1 MTQALFILD
10 LDRCTGCAGCVVA
23 CNTENPVA
31 DALSRRRS
39 LIDTAPFCHPE
50 RASSTSE
57 SKGLLRVGE
66 ELHPSASLRTSGDP
80 STAASLPATPPLRMT
95 RRKPP
100 IAQDDSRGGC
110 ARSRGV
116 SWRRI
121 HTFNPQ
127 RLPAAPVFHLSLAC
141 NHCLEPACLAG
152 CPANAY
158 TKDARTGAVLID
170 ENRCMGCRYCSW
182 VCPYEAPRFNS
193 GTGIM
198 EKCTFCDQ
206 RQADGLAPACV
217 VACPTDALRFEP
229 DGEPSTVE
237 HTGFPE
243 TGLGPAV
250 RIVGD
255 RRRSGPEMTAAPVQ
269 IAHPIRSGAS
279 GWQGLRSEWSL
290 WLFTSAAALL
300 VAWFAAATALGRTIA
315 LPFFAAGG
323 VLAMAVSALHLGKI
337 SRVWRGV
344 LNVRNSWI
352 SREAA
357 FFSAFFGA
365 VCILSLIGGEL
376 PGALSW
382 TAAALGFAALF
393 SMDMVY
399 RVPGQPAATV
409 PNSAMATLT
418 AAFYI
423 GILLD
428 APMLFWPTAVLKL
441 VLFLAR
447 NDHPAPGR
455 RVLTALRIGIGLVLP
470 LVVLA
475 TSAAPPVVALIGAII
490 GELIDRAEFYATLR
504 FLTPSHQIDRDL
516 GNARN

>member
-10 LDRCTGCAGCVVA
+10 LDRCTGCAACVVA
-23 CNTENPVA
+23 CNTENPV
-31 DALSRRRS
+31 D
-39 LIDTAPFCHPE
+39 
-50 RASSTSE
+50 
-57 SKGLLRVGE
+57 
-66 ELHPSASLRTSGDP
+66 GD
-80 STAASLPATPPLRMT
+80 L
-95 RRKPP
+95 
-100 IAQDDSRGGC
+100 
-110 ARSRGV
+110 

-170 ENRCMGCRYCSW
+170 DDKCMGCRYCSW
-182 VCPYEAPRFNS
+182 VCPYEAPQFNT

-198 EKCTFCDQ
+198 EKCTFCDH

-229 DGEPSTVE
+229 DGEPSTVG
-237 HTGFPE
+237 HAGFPD

-255 RRRSGPEMTAAPVQ
+255 RRRLGPEMTAAPVQ
-269 IAHPIRSGAS
+269 TAVLRPLETI

-290 WLFTSAAALL
+290 WFFTSAAALL
-300 VAWFAAATALGRTIA
+300 VAWLAAATALGRTVA

-323 VLAMAVSALHLGKI
+323 ILAMAVSALHLGKI
-337 SRVWRGV
+337 TRVWRGV
-344 LNVRNSWI
+344 LNVRSSWI

-365 VCILSLIGGEL
+365 ACALTLVGGGL
-376 PGALSW
+376 PGAASW
-382 TAAALGFAALF
+382 AAAALGFAALF

-399 RVPGQPAATV
+399 RVPGQPAVTV
-409 PNSAMATLT
+409 PHSAMATLT

-428 APMLFWPTAVLKL
+428 APTLFWPTAALKL
-441 VLFLAR
+441 VLYLAR
-447 NDHPAPGR
+447 RDHPKPGAR
-455 RVLTALRIGIGLVLP
+455 LAAAIRIGIGLVLP
-470 LVVLA
+470 PLVLA
-475 TSAAPPVVALIGAII
+475 TGTAAPAVALIGAVL

-504 FLTPSHQIDRDL
+504 FLTPSHQIDVDL
-516 GNARN
+516 DSARN

>member
-1 MTQALFILD
+1 MKQALFILD

-23 CNTENPVA
+23 CHNENPV
-31 DALSRRRS
+31 D
-39 LIDTAPFCHPE
+39 
-50 RASSTSE
+50 
-57 SKGLLRVGE
+57 
-66 ELHPSASLRTSGDP
+66 GD
-80 STAASLPATPPLRMT
+80 L
-95 RRKPP
+95 
-100 IAQDDSRGGC
+100 
-110 ARSRGV
+110 

-158 TKDARTGAVLID
+158 TKDARTGAVLIEED
-170 ENRCMGCRYCSW
+170 MCMGCRYCSW
-182 VCPYEAPRFNS
+182 VCPYEAPQFNS

-206 RQADGLAPACV
+206 RQAEGLAPACV

-237 HTGFPE
+237 HAGFPE

-269 IAHPIRSGAS
+269 IAHPIRSRARD
-279 GWQGLRSEWSL
+279 WQGLRSEWSL
-290 WLFTSAAALL
+290 WFFTSAAALL
-300 VAWFAAATALGRTIA
+300 VAWFAAATALGRTVA

-337 SRVWRGV
+337 TRVWRGI
-344 LNVRNSWI
+344 LNVRSSWI

-365 VCILSLIGGEL
+365 VCILALVGGGL
-376 PGALSW
+376 PGAASW
-382 TAAALGFAALF
+382 AAAVLGFAALF

-409 PNSAMATLT
+409 PHSAMATLT

-428 APMLFWPTAVLKL
+428 SPMLFWPTATLKL
-441 VLFLAR
+441 VLYLAR
-447 NDHPAPGR
+447 RNHPAQGGR
-455 RVLTALRIGIGLVLP
+455 MTAAVRIGIGFALP
-470 LVVLA
+470 LVVLT

-504 FLTPSHQIDRDL
+504 FLTPSHQINADL
-516 GNARN
+516 DSARN

>member
-10 LDRCTGCAGCVVA
+10 LDRCTGCAACVVA
-23 CNTENPVA
+23 CNTENTV
-31 DALSRRRS
+31 
-39 LIDTAPFCHPE
+39 IN
-50 RASSTSE
+50 
-57 SKGLLRVGE
+57 
-66 ELHPSASLRTSGDP
+66 
-80 STAASLPATPPLRMT
+80 
-95 RRKPP
+95 
-100 IAQDDSRGGC
+100 
-110 ARSRGV
+110 GV

-158 TKDARTGAVLID
+158 TKDDRTGAVLID
-170 ENRCMGCRYCSW
+170 EDRCMGCRYCSW
-182 VCPYEAPRFNS
+182 VCPYEAPQFNT

-198 EKCTFCDQ
+198 EKCTFCDH
-206 RQADGLAPACV
+206 RQADDLAPACV

-229 DGEPSTVE
+229 DGEPATVE
-237 HTGFPE
+237 HAGFPE
-243 TGLGPAV
+243 IGIGPAV

-255 RRRSGPEMTAAPVQ
+255 RRRSAPEMTAAPPQ
-269 IAHPIRSGAS
+269 ITHPIRSNAV
-279 GWQGLRSEWSL
+279 GWQGLWSEMSL
-290 WLFTSAAALL
+290 WFFTSAAVLL
-300 VAWFAAATALGRTIA
+300 VAWFTAATALGRIVA
-315 LPFFAAGG
+315 LPVFAACG

-365 VCILSLIGGEL
+365 ACALTLVDGGL
-376 PGALSW
+376 PEAASW
-382 TAAALGFAALF
+382 AAAVLAFAALF

-399 RVPGQPAATV
+399 RVLGQPTATV
-409 PNSAMATLT
+409 PHSAMATLT
-418 AAFYI
+418 ATFYI

-428 APMLFWPTAVLKL
+428 APMLLWPTAALKL
-441 VLFLAR
+441 VLYLAR
-447 NDHPAPGR
+447 RDHPAPRGWITGA
-455 RVLTALRIGIGLVLP
+455 VRIVIGLVLP
-470 LVVLA
+470 VAILA
-475 TSAAPPVVALIGAII
+475 TGTAPPGVALIGVII

-504 FLTPSHQIDRDL
+504 FLTPSHQINVDL
-516 GNARN
+516 RGQNQRGRPTFLTPNS

>member
-23 CNTENPVA
+23 CHNENPV
-31 DALSRRRS
+31 D
-39 LIDTAPFCHPE
+39 
-50 RASSTSE
+50 
-57 SKGLLRVGE
+57 
-66 ELHPSASLRTSGDP
+66 GD
-80 STAASLPATPPLRMT
+80 L
-95 RRKPP
+95 
-100 IAQDDSRGGC
+100 
-110 ARSRGV
+110 

-141 NHCLEPACLAG
+141 NHCLEPACMAG

-158 TKDARTGAVLID
+158 TKDDRTGAVLID

-182 VCPYEAPRFNS
+182 VCPYEAPQFNS

-206 RQADGLAPACV
+206 RQAEGLAPACV

-290 WLFTSAAALL
+290 WFFTSAAALL

-344 LNVRNSWI
+344 LNVRSSWI

-365 VCILSLIGGEL
+365 ACALTLVDGGL
-376 PGALSW
+376 PGAASW
-382 TAAALGFAALF
+382 GTAVLGFAALF

-399 RVPGQPAATV
+399 RVRGQPAATV
-409 PNSAMATLT
+409 PHSAMATLT

-428 APMLFWPTAVLKL
+428 TPMLLWPTAALKL

-447 NDHPAPGR
+447 NDHPAPGG
-455 RVLTALRIGIGLVLP
+455 RVLTALRIGIGLALP

-516 GNARN
+516 DNARN